1 MIPAPQGAFF
11 ISALIV
17 HAGSLAKQDRLW
29 SVLLLRESY
38 RQPKFRTLQNRSA
51 LTGLLGLC
59 PAPARRFGKCCS
71 EIGFSLRQLA

>member
-17 HAGSLAKQDRLW
+17 HASSLAKQDRLW

-38 RQPKFRTLQNRSA
+38 LNPNLER
-51 LTGLLGLC
+51 
-59 PAPARRFGKCCS
+59 
-71 EIGFSLRQLA
+71 LRIDLR